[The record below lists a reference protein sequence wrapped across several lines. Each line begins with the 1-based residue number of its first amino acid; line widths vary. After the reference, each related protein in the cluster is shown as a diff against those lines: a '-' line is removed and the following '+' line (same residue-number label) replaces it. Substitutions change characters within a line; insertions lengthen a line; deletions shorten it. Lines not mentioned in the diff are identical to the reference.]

1 MEQIIIINTIE
12 EQEFT
17 FNNFDEL
24 RGYLKGKILKSTNLE
39 IHEEAIKILKALGF
53 NHVMRCVPLGS
64 EYPSDKRIIEISDRD
79 FFVFIPEELDD
90 CDYECDDFSTELIK
104 DYYDLKEK
112 LMASILPWPLTR
124 DELRSMTLEHLNKLR
139 IFAEEMLDRAESLD
153 LDEEM
158 LEGFFGKYGME
169 EARQLVDN
177 YEIQLDNLKY
187 IW

>member
-1 MEQIIIINTIE
+1 MEQIIIINTVE

-24 RGYLKGKILKSTNLE
+24 RGYLKGKILKSTNPG
-39 IHEEAIKILKALGF
+39 IHEEAVEILKALGF
-53 NHVMRCVPLGS
+53 NHVVRCIPLKS
-64 EYPSDKRIIEISDRD
+64 KYSNERIIEINDKD
-79 FFVFIPEELDD
+79 FFVIIPEELDD
-90 CDYECDDFSTELIK
+90 YNYGYDDFSTELIK

-124 DELRSMTLEHLNKLR
+124 NELRSMTLEHLNKLR

>member
-1 MEQIIIINTIE
+1 MEQIIIINTVE

-24 RGYLKGKILKSTNLE
+24 RGYLKGKILKSTNPG
-39 IHEEAIKILKALGF
+39 IHEEAVEILKALGF
-53 NHVMRCVPLGS
+53 NHVVRCVPIGS

-79 FFVFIPEELDD
+79 FFVFIPEELD
-90 CDYECDDFSTELIK
+90 DYECDDFSTELIK

-112 LMASILPWPLTR
+112 LMASILPWLLTR

-169 EARQLVDN
+169 QARQLVDN